1 MLPNGAQTLGGL
13 SAFGASGE
21 MAAD

>member
-1 MLPNGAQTLGGL
+1 MIPDGAQTLGGL